1 MLILGIDPGLN
12 TTGWSL
18 LSAGGPRRQLLE
30 TGTLQ
35 ANTKRP
41 WFERLDEQSA
51 AFLQLLSHKQP
62 GAVACENYVYQGPR
76 SHNPNALWLARLVG
90 RIESMARMRGT
101 EVIVLDKQACNR
113 ALGLTG
119 KVSAA
124 RIRQMITAMF
134 RRCPETDHECD
145 AVLVAVGGAQ
155 RVGSVFSRREAVG
168 S

>member
-12 TTGWSL
+12 TTGWAL
-18 LSAGGPRRQLLE
+18 LSAGGPRRVLLE

-41 WFERLDEQSA
+41 WFERIDEQSTA
-51 AFLQLLSHKQP
+51 ILELLSHKAP

-90 RIESMARMRGT
+90 RTESMVRMRGV
-101 EVIVLDKQACNR
+101 ELVVLDKSACNR

-119 KVSAA
+119 RVSAA
-124 RIRQMITAMF
+124 RIRQTIEAMF
-134 RRCPETDHECD
+134 RKSPETDHECD
-145 AVLVAVGGAQ
+145 AVLAAVGGAQ
-155 RVGSVFSRREAVG
+155 RVGRVLVA
-168 S
+168 